1 MNSKLN
7 SSISCTALQIRVLW
21 LHYHKENM
29 PTTVPYVQFLWQL
42 QQQLGVEKLREA
54 IALIPNNPNRLNV
67 PLASDLKVLDAFYA
81 HPQAFEPL
89 PDSALDWGPEI
100 LYQDGERGII
110 RLEEQLYGYQTDDI
124 N

>member
-54 IALIPNNPNRLNV
+54 IALIPNNPNRL
-67 PLASDLKVLDAFYA
+67 KCAF
-81 HPQAFEPL
+81 
-89 PDSALDWGPEI
+89 
-100 LYQDGERGII
+100 GI
-110 RLEEQLYGYQTDDI
+110 
-124 N
+124 